1 MRPAPLEVCHIL
13 RPYLY
18 WRQAVQRCVDREVET
33 PADGFYFFFIPG
45 PPLDYKSYGL
55 CMIHS

>member
-33 PADGFYFFFIPG
+33 PADGFYFFLSLVHHLITS
-45 PPLDYKSYGL
+45 LMASV
-55 CMIHS
+55 